1 MRKFRKTLLAF
12 LAALL
17 LLSVFS
23 VTAFAESGSTTLT
36 TTVPCTV
43 TLQVGD
49 HGKVTVDG
57 TDYTGNAS
65 FQRDAGTVVTYTFT
79 PNGLYSVD
87 KVIYNGVEVTD
98 ELSGNS
104 YTAPALTGSA
114 TLGVSFKLLGGLPNP
129 PHTGDSNLASIL
141 LAAAAFGLGFVM
153 VIVITTSKRKAKQI

>member
-1 MRKFRKTLLAF
+1 MERQRYFAF

-17 LLSVFS
+17 LLSVFGS
-23 VTAFAESGSTTLT
+23 TAFADGGNTSLT
-36 TTVPCTV
+36 VNVPFTV

-57 TDYTGNAS
+57 TDYTGNAR

-87 KVIYNGVEVTD
+87 KAIYNGVEVTD
-98 ELSGNS
+98 ELSGNT
-104 YTAPALTGSA
+104 YTAPALTGNA
-114 TLGVSFKLLGGLPNP
+114 TLEVSFKLLGGLPNP

-141 LAAAAFGLGFVM
+141 FAVSAFGLGFVLL
-153 VIVITTSKRKAKQI
+153 ILITARKRKAKQI

>member
-79 PNGLYSVD
+79 PNGLFSVD

-104 YTAPALTGSA
+104 YTAPALTGNA
-114 TLGVSFKLLGGLPNP
+114 TLEVSFKLLGGLPNP

-141 LAAAAFGLGFVM
+141 FAVSAFGLGFVLL
-153 VIVITTSKRKAKQI
+153 ILITARKRKAKQI